1 MATESSPAQLPML
14 GAGSPI
20 KGVLPL
26 GHNTIQHKHEK
37 TQPPNV
43 HVTSK
48 PPIFKNFHEQTPAGM
63 ALSPLKANQGPN
75 TYWNY
80 LSGSDKQKYNRGAD
94 IKRWMASSMKMHEH
108 AVFDN
113 FNFIFFNLS
122 IDNLHVST
130 LSKK

>member
-1 MATESSPAQLPML
+1 MATGSSPAQLPML

-48 PPIFKNFHEQTPAGM
+48 PPIFKHLHEQTPAGI
-63 ALSPLKANQGPN
+63 ALSPLKYQPR
-75 TYWNY
+75 TKHI
-80 LSGSDKQKYNRGAD
+80 LELLKCSDKQK
-94 IKRWMASSMKMHEH
+94 I
-108 AVFDN
+108 
-113 FNFIFFNLS
+113 
-122 IDNLHVST
+122 
-130 LSKK
+130 